1 MCSGKLVLAVT
12 CLRRVGI
19 KSSSCAA
26 APTQV
31 STVVTPPAPA
41 AQNLGV
47 KKSGGG
53 GAETL
58 PQQVINNSAAV
69 QQERLSMRLYVCS
82 CNLIL
87 AAMYLR
93 RVEIENHSYAAAPTQ
108 VLKVVT
114 PPAPEAQQVI
124 NNSAAVQQ
132 ER

>member
-1 MCSGKLVLAVT
+1 
-12 CLRRVGI
+12 
-19 KSSSCAA
+19 
-26 APTQV
+26 
-31 STVVTPPAPA
+31 
-41 AQNLGV
+41 V

-93 RVEIENHSYAAAPTQ
+93 RVEIDGRSYAAAPTL
-108 VLKVVT
+108 VSTVVT
-114 PPAPEAQQVI
+114 PPAPAAKSLGVGLQRPC
-124 NNSAAVQQ
+124 SADV
-132 ER
+132 